1 MILLLLTLLLLLVAL
16 LILWRLWRA
25 FALYRVRKNY
35 TAAIGAPSVSVCIPA
50 RNEMHA
56 LAQCLEKVLAS
67 DYEKLE
73 ILVFDD
79 SSEDDTSVLIKS
91 FAHAGVR
98 FVPGTHLPEGWLGKN
113 HALEVLAQEAS
124 GAYIVFMDVDTHIQ
138 PTTISQLVGF
148 MMTEKLEM
156 TSVIP
161 FRADA
166 FRTSVLFGTLRYF
179 WQLVAPGAHWP
190 ATSSALWV
198 MERKTLLETFG
209 GFTQFS
215 SSVEPEAHIARRLEE
230 KYRCLLSGTRIG
242 VGFEKKWSSQSE
254 TSRRLLYPQF
264 GGAWWAAP
272 LGFIVLL
279 ILNLPTFLVV
289 GSLFTGSIIIQAL
302 SLLGLLTFMV
312 LYGLYLTRMW
322 AKGWWLGAFLW
333 PYVIFQELL
342 LFILSV
348 ADYWTGKVA
357 WKGRSVITAKA
368 TIPVPDKS

>member
-1 MILLLLTLLLLLVAL
+1 LTAL

-79 SSEDDTSVLIKS
+79 SSADDTSVLIKS
-91 FAHAGVR
+91 FAHEGVR

-113 HALEVLAQEAS
+113 HALEVLAREAS
-124 GAYIVFMDVDTHIQ
+124 GTYVVFMDVDTQIQ
-138 PTTISQLVGF
+138 STTISQLVGF
-148 MMTEKLEM
+148 IMTERLEM

-166 FRTSVLFGTLRYF
+166 FRASVLFGTLRYF

-190 ATSSALWV
+190 TTSSALWV
-198 MERKTLLETFG
+198 VGRKALLEGLG
-209 GFTQFS
+209 GFAQFS
-215 SSVEPEAHIARRLEE
+215 SSVEPEAHIARRLKE
-230 KYRCLLSGTRIG
+230 KYRCLLSGPQIG

-279 ILNLPTFLVV
+279 VLNLPTFLVIS
-289 GSLFTGSIIIQAL
+289 SLFTGSIIVKAL
-302 SLLGLLTFMV
+302 SLLGLFTFIV

-333 PYVIFQELL
+333 PYIIFHELL

-348 ADYWTGKVA
+348 ADYWTGKVT
-357 WKGRSVITAKA
+357 WKGRSVAAAKA
-368 TIPVPDKS
+368 TTSVPPHINKP